1 MDFIFWHRLDVLFFS
16 QSQQHQQHFG
26 IRQRLWG
33 SSDGNGTTSSTRS
46 TAFRWLFTTST
57 THLWYTSTSASELT
71 ERKFQWVLNGVKS
84 EGNQANSRKMY
95 EHLVIVFSLSVLLW
109 DIFLGGAYDQGI
121 IICINLMYQD
131 MVLVSVVKDES
142 LAFGHKS
149 QKMGVLQVVGEI
161 PHDTSSD
168 LGYLSTNHAES
179 WLKNQ
184 RCRWR
189 VWRCDSWVLF
199 FPISYLWT
207 KQLWG
212 AINRTEFGF

>member
-131 MVLVSVVKDES
+131 MGFSFSGERWITCLWPQISKDGS
-142 LAFGHKS
+142 PPS
-149 QKMGVLQVVGEI
+149 
-161 PHDTSSD
+161 
-168 LGYLSTNHAES
+168 
-179 WLKNQ
+179 
-184 RCRWR
+184 CRR
-189 VWRCDSWVLF
+189 NSPRH
-199 FPISYLWT
+199 
-207 KQLWG
+207 Q
-212 AINRTEFGF
+212 